1 MTKEWMCG
9 AARTWKCL
17 LEYGCVVEVSK
28 PFLVVVLATYLDHFI
43 LTHFLVCVKPIQPSV
58 QFFINFLKYIFCY
71 RQQRYTRH

>member
-28 PFLVVVLATYLDHFI
+28 LFLVVVLATYLEHFI
-43 LTHFLVCVKPIQPSV
+43 LTQLLV
-58 QFFINFLKYIFCY
+58 
-71 RQQRYTRH
+71 